1 MTHGAVIAREY
12 GLPAVVGVVD
22 ATRLIPDGQR
32 IRVHG
37 TDGYVEAVDLSGSAV
52 DGKPGPDITGVTL
65 DRDAQRS
72 TGSDLTVSLDDLL
85 PLVAGNANRQ

>member
-1 MTHGAVIAREY
+1 
-12 GLPAVVGVVD
+12 
-22 ATRLIPDGQR
+22 LIFW
-32 IRVHG
+32 
-37 TDGYVEAVDLSGSAV
+37 SAV
-52 DGKPGPDITGVTL
+52 EYAGLGYHGGTL